1 MREIPIL
8 KKSLADESHGRLYL
22 LYELFHSI
30 SSTLDTEKALNL
42 IIDAAVRITGATC
55 GSLILVDWEHQ
66 RLDIK
71 VSRGFVKHI
80 GNIKLK
86 VGEGVTG
93 WVAQNGR
100 PLLVKDVTQEPRYV
114 QLKADIKSELAVPL
128 ALDDK
133 VIGVLNVDS
142 TQLHAF
148 DQEDVALL
156 TLLAKQSAQVIRNG
170 QVHKK
175 MLALEE
181 QVRRAERLAT
191 VGELAV
197 GLAHE
202 IRNPLT
208 IVKMLFDSGIHF
220 DERDRQVIRDEMSRM
235 NRIIT
240 NLLDYSR
247 CEDSHKEPCD
257 LNLSLENALI
267 LLSHEFDKRK
277 ILISKALASGLPPV
291 LADAVQLQQVI
302 LNLLI
307 NAIEASPEEC
317 RLSIRSSRRGDNHVA
332 VTIEDSGCGMP
343 QEIQKKLFV
352 PFTTTKPKG
361 LGLGLS
367 IVKRIID
374 DHNGAIEIVSREEQG
389 TSVKIVLAAW
399 TNEAGERPVFSSDQ
413 SPRLKQRD
421 DSREARDAE
430 HTDRG

>member
-1 MREIPIL
+1 MTMMQYSNPA
-8 KKSLADESHGRLYL
+8 KAFAGESHSRLYL

-30 SSTLDTEKALNL
+30 SSTLDTEKSLHL
-42 IIDAAVRITGATC
+42 IIDATMKITDAT
-55 GSLILVDWEHQ
+55 SATLILVDWENQ
-66 RLDIK
+66 YLDIK

-93 WVAQNGR
+93 WVAQHGR
-100 PLLVKDVTQEPRYV
+100 PLLVTDVTQEQRYV
-114 QLKADIKSELAVPL
+114 QLKEEIKSELAVPL
-128 ALDDK
+128 ILDEK

-142 TQLHAF
+142 TRMHAF
-148 DQEDVALL
+148 DEEDVELL
-156 TLLAKQSAQVIRNG
+156 TLLSKQSAQVIRNG
-170 QVHKK
+170 QVHQK

-208 IVKMLFDSGIHF
+208 IVKMLFESGSRF
-220 DERDRQVIRDEMSRM
+220 DARDREIIREEMSRM
-235 NRIIT
+235 NRIVS

-247 CEDSHKEPCD
+247 PLEARRERCD
-257 LNLSLENALI
+257 LNTSLENALI
-267 LLSHEFDKRK
+267 LLSHEFTRAK
-277 ILISKALASGLPPV
+277 ITVVKNLAAELPSV
-291 LADAVQLQQVI
+291 LADSVQLQQVI

-307 NAIEASPEEC
+307 NALEACPEEGKI
-317 RLSIRSSRRGDNHVA
+317 SISSGVRGPHIIIVIQD
-332 VTIEDSGCGMP
+332 TGSGIP
-343 QEIQKKLFV
+343 AEIQKKLFV

-374 DHNGAIEIVSREEQG
+374 EHEGTIEIESKLAQG
-389 TSVKIVLAAW
+389 TLVKIAF
-399 TNEAGERPVFSSDQ
+399 PVNDES
-413 SPRLKQRD
+413 
-421 DSREARDAE
+421 E
-430 HTDRG
+430 